1 MPNAKPPSTQQKSS
15 SSEKDKIK
23 ELQKKVT
30 ALEKDKKSLE
40 QTIKEKDEKISQLEA
55 IKDICGEG
63 VSVSKQTDNNKR
75 EVRLTEENGHLKEQ
89 LKRLTEENSQLK
101 EQLKSRDSNEHTH
114 KSTTKKNAV
123 DTEIIPNEK
132 TVSELTQKVKEQE
145 EKIKNQQKEEVSE
158 NLKRLIKMEKEN
170 ADLKKTISD
179 LQSENKQL
187 KEAQS
192 TKQGEKAERLEE
204 VERGNKNLRNNIN
217 ELKTENKKLTQV
229 NSTKQQKKSDRSK
242 SPKMDNT
249 DLQEAGSRIKYLEDE
264 NKKLMEEKN
273 KAVKDI
279 DNLKHRLSQIAGSK
293 LTDNN
298 PGIAD
303 LSDPNRPLNL
313 GEKFSE
319 LYDNQWT
326 DALEEMDSKF
336 KNEKQTIQNLLEI
349 VRDAYRLCV
358 ERSDAYFEKINDGI
372 KKVFKTK
379 ELSSLQLKLTKDFR
393 KSMAVHL
400 VSDLEEEFCN
410 GKNDGEHIS
419 SYRRQCIR
427 VCWFMA
433 VQDPPVFIDVKEN
446 VTGKKFDTDK
456 YKYYTN
462 TGKAFDYLVWP
473 VLYLH
478 KDGPVIGKGVAQGK

>member
-75 EVRLTEENGHLKEQ
+75 EVRSTKRIPANDNSGASNYQDQSKEIQ
-89 LKRLTEENSQLK
+89 RLTEENSQLK
-101 EQLKSRDSNEHTH
+101 EQLKGRDSNKHAQ

-123 DTEIIPNEK
+123 DTEIIQNEK

-145 EKIKNQQKEEVSE
+145 GKIKNLEILSDQQKKEVSE
-158 NLKRLIKMEKEN
+158 NLK
-170 ADLKKTISD
+170 
-179 LQSENKQL
+179 
-187 KEAQS
+187 
-192 TKQGEKAERLEE
+192 
-204 VERGNKNLRNNIN
+204 
-217 ELKTENKKLTQV
+217 
-229 NSTKQQKKSDRSK
+229 RSK

-379 ELSSLQLKLTKDFR
+379 ELSSLQLKLTKDYR

>member
-1 MPNAKPPSTQQKSS
+1 M
-15 SSEKDKIK
+15 
-23 ELQKKVT
+23 
-30 ALEKDKKSLE
+30 
-40 QTIKEKDEKISQLEA
+40 
-55 IKDICGEG
+55 
-63 VSVSKQTDNNKR
+63 
-75 EVRLTEENGHLKEQ
+75 
-89 LKRLTEENSQLK
+89 
-101 EQLKSRDSNEHTH
+101 
-114 KSTTKKNAV
+114 
-123 DTEIIPNEK
+123 
-132 TVSELTQKVKEQE
+132 SELTQKVKEQE
-145 EKIKNQQKEEVSE
+145 GKIKNLEILSDQQKKEVSE
-158 NLKRLIKMEKEN
+158 NLK
-170 ADLKKTISD
+170 
-179 LQSENKQL
+179 
-187 KEAQS
+187 
-192 TKQGEKAERLEE
+192 
-204 VERGNKNLRNNIN
+204 
-217 ELKTENKKLTQV
+217 
-229 NSTKQQKKSDRSK
+229 RSK

-379 ELSSLQLKLTKDFR
+379 ELSSLQLKLTKDYR

-456 YKYYTN
+456 YKYYTK